1 MVVFLD
7 GLESIIVL
15 LCISIM
21 SKDDENFLEVF
32 ASKLHV
38 FFSEIFI
45 QLLNPC
51 FLKFFLSWIVC
62 FLDV

>member
-51 FLKFFLSWIVC
+51 FLNFF
-62 FLDV
+62 